1 MKEMENQLNTGVESD
16 IWNIKC
22 ISLFLSAIVSFLWF
36 NYASK
41 LSIEGTRNIMLYLI
55 GIAILFAFYYSFYM
69 LLRFESTLQ
78 HKFSKFREIFLR
90 FFVISAV
97 IIEVLYFV
105 GAYLS
110 ETVTWNGLP
119 NNYIRHKMS
128 IASYV
133 VILILTFAVLYIHL
147 KERTLCAKKRCVA
160 IRIMFASAV
169 VFLQGLMLY
178 APNFLKITG
187 GGPLHA
193 DAYTTSIINV
203 LHGMPYED
211 YSSPVYGH
219 YGLIL
224 APFVKILNM
233 LGLNEWLAV
242 SISIVIIG
250 IIAFGL
256 NAIVLSKM
264 IDSDFMFCISL
275 VATAI
280 VSFQIQTGEF
290 WQLIPHRLLF
300 QAVLLFMISST
311 FDENGLKATTIDSE
325 VGGYSKKNT
334 ILGWVLVSIGMIWN
348 PDVGIICC
356 AVWTC
361 CCIYAMSRRSGRYS
375 FYSVFFNLLY
385 AVAAFVAGWCVVNV
399 YNITVGG
406 KLIGLRVYLFPLLDA
421 SFTEM
426 IQHTLPNAYGWYFFM
441 FLLFGGTIVWCFP
454 GVFILSEINKKEL
467 LCVAAATMGLGTTVY
482 YINRPAFGN
491 ACIVVFSV
499 VLICA
504 YILDNVEIKYLI
516 DKFVRLKGTQTIQA
530 ICIIV
535 FPVLVAVSSMFLGTT
550 SSFGKEI
557 EARVSNEWDKEDI
570 ESFVTEVNG
579 SLPDDTIAFGFM
591 TSQLMAYMDRK
602 TGIYMTDWED
612 VNEDFNML
620 PIEYLNK
627 LLRQNEYNH
636 LLVCSYQAE
645 YVPENYRVVN
655 EFQYGDYKFYL
666 YDNNN
671 Y

>member
-1 MKEMENQLNTGVESD
+1 MVSYMKEMENQLNTGVESD

-41 LSIEGTRNIMLYLI
+41 LSIEGTRNIMLYFI

-78 HKFSKFREIFLR
+78 HKFSKFREVFLR

-256 NAIVLSKM
+256 NAIVLSRLV
-264 IDSDFMFCISL
+264 DSDFLFCISL
-275 VATAI
+275 MATAV

-300 QAVLLFMISST
+300 QSVILFVISST
-311 FDENGLKATTIDSE
+311 FGEHSLKMMSSDSE
-325 VGGYSKKNT
+325 VLRCYSKKK
-334 ILGWVLVSIGMIWN
+334 ILLGWVLVSIGMIWN

-356 AVWTC
+356 VIWIC
-361 CCIYAMSRRSGRYS
+361 CCIYAKAKRNGKYDI
-375 FYSVFFNLLY
+375 YIVFFNLLY
-385 AVAAFVAGWCVVNV
+385 AVAAFIVGWCVVNI
-399 YNITVGG
+399 YNILVGG
-406 KLIGLRVYLFPLLDA
+406 SLIDLRTYLFPLLD
-421 SFTEM
+421 SNYTKM
-426 IQHTLPNAYGWYFFM
+426 IQHALPNAYGWHFYA
-441 FLLFGGTIVWCFP
+441 FLLFGGAIVWFLP
-454 GVFILSEINKKEL
+454 GVFKISIDSKKM
-467 LCVAAATMGLGTTVY
+467 LCVAAATMGLGTMIY

-491 ACIVVFSV
+491 ACIAIFSV

-504 YILDNVEIKYLI
+504 YILNSVDFKDAVNKSARWICTVKE
-516 DKFVRLKGTQTIQA
+516 

-535 FPVLVAVSSMFLGTT
+535 FPVLIAISSMLLGTL

-557 EARVSNEWDKEDI
+557 EARTLNEWDRKGI
-570 ESFVTEVNG
+570 ESFVGEIDA
-579 SLPDDTIAFGFM
+579 SLPDDTVAFGFM

-602 TGIYMTDWED
+602 TGIYTTDWENIIMPH
-612 VNEDFNML
+612 V
-620 PIEYLNK
+620 EYLNE